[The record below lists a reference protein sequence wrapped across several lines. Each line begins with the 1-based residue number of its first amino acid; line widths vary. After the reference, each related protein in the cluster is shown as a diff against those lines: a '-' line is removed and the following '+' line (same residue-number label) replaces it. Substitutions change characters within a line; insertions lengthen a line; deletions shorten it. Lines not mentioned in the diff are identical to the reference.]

1 MANLNLFGSILS
13 FAFIWLIAL
22 LYPPLHKILR
32 NKKTYFGLLFFSI
45 LLTFSSIFFYEDDI
59 FHNKTHTLQ
68 LSSCLLFFLILYKIC
83 DNVILKKYDRHMYFS
98 IKYNSIWNDDESD
111 HTQMLDGLFQFL
123 LSIVPLILSWG
134 FGSLLL
140 KIIL

>member
-1 MANLNLFGSILS
+1 
-13 FAFIWLIAL
+13 
-22 LYPPLHKILR
+22 
-32 NKKTYFGLLFFSI
+32 
-45 LLTFSSIFFYEDDI
+45 
-59 FHNKTHTLQ
+59 
-68 LSSCLLFFLILYKIC
+68 
-83 DNVILKKYDRHMYFS
+83 MYFS

-111 HTQMLDGLFQFL
+111 HTQLLDGLFQFL